1 MDAGPLSIGLV
12 AAAWL
17 VGATGGVHCFAMCG
31 GLVAATEARDAARSG
46 VMRPARVLAR
56 NQAAYHGGRLAT
68 YALLGALFGS
78 AGAQAQAAFD
88 VLSVQRA
95 AQIAA
100 NVFLL
105 ALAGSLVWRGGALPA
120 LQRAGAAAFAPAL
133 RALRPL
139 LQGDDFRSR
148 IAMGLAWGLM
158 PCALIYSVLPLAL
171 FAGGAWQG
179 AVVMLALGIGTLP
192 NLLAGGML
200 LASARRFVSARRL
213 RIVAAVL
220 LAAFAVAGIAR
231 TFVATESRAQ
241 GLFCV
246 FP

>member
-1 MDAGPLSIGLV
+1 MDGSPLSIGLV

-17 VGATGGVHCFAMCG
+17 VGVTGGVHCLTMCG
-31 GLVAATEARDAARSG
+31 GLLAATQARDAARSA

-56 NQAAYHGGRLAT
+56 NQAAYHGGRVAT
-68 YALLGALFGS
+68 YAALGALFGT
-78 AGAQAQAAFD
+78 AGAHAQAAAD
-88 VLSVQRA
+88 VLWVQRA

-105 ALAGSLVWRGGALPA
+105 ALAGGLVWRTGSLPA
-120 LQRAGAAAFAPAL
+120 LQRIGAAAFTPAL

-139 LQGDDFRSR
+139 LQSDDWRGR

-179 AVVMLALGIGTLP
+179 AAVMLAFGIGTLP
-192 NLLAGGML
+192 NLLAGGLL
-200 LASARRFVSARRL
+200 LASARRLISARKL
-213 RIVAAVL
+213 RILAAVL
-220 LAAFAVAGIAR
+220 LAAFAAAGIMR
-231 TFVATESRAQ
+231 TFVVKEPLAQ

>member
-1 MDAGPLSIGLV
+1 MDGSPLSIGLV

-17 VGATGGVHCFAMCG
+17 VGATGGLHCVAMCG
-31 GLVAATEARDAARSG
+31 GLLAATEARDATRGAAL
-46 VMRPARVLAR
+46 RPARTIAR
-56 NQAAYHGGRLAT
+56 NQAAYHGGRIAT
-68 YALLGALFGS
+68 YMLLGALFGT

-95 AQIAA
+95 AQLAA

-105 ALAGSLVWRGGALPA
+105 ALAASLVWRTGALPA

-139 LQGDDFRSR
+139 LQGDDFRGR
-148 IAMGLAWGLM
+148 IAMGLVWGLM

-179 AVVMLALGIGTLP
+179 AVVMLGFGIGTLP
-192 NLLAGGML
+192 NLLAGGAL
-200 LASARRFVSARRL
+200 LASTRRFVSARTL

-220 LAAFAVAGIAR
+220 LAGFAVVGIIR
-231 TFVATESRAQ
+231 TLGTNESLAQ